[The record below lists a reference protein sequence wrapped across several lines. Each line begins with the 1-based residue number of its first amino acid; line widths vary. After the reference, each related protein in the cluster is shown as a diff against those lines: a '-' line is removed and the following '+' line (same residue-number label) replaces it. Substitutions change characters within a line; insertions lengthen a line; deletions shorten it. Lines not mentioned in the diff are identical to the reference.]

1 MKHLLKLLQFSILIV
16 LLFNSACREKNKPL
30 PEPSISDFSPK
41 TGTKNTVIT
50 IDGDGFG
57 TDASKI
63 IVYVNNKEAELVS
76 VTNTSI
82 TAKVPARAFTG
93 VVSVSVDGVATSY
106 GVAFEYITS
115 TAQVNNVTSLVSGSA
130 SLFFDPNNILYV
142 ANNSNVNKL
151 TLNQAG
157 VNNQL
162 IASATSG
169 LSSLSGI
176 VLDGTGN
183 IYVSELH
190 KISKINTSGV
200 VSTIAGTIN
209 SGSTDGNGVSA
220 SFNKPN
226 GLGFNGSNNLIVAD
240 LGNSKLRKVDIAT
253 NAVTTYYTGNI
264 QNPKNFFFKDGLCY
278 IADQGNY
285 QIKKLSSN
293 GSISTFAGSILGYE
307 DGLGTAAKFGSNLT
321 IASDN
326 FGNTFVA
333 DKNNFC
339 IRIISRSGRVST
351 LIGGT
356 TSIVAGAPD
365 GIAVDSNGDIYYY
378 DASTGLIRRVVFE

>member
-1 MKHLLKLLQFSILIV
+1 MKHLSKLFQLSIVIALF
-16 LLFNSACREKNKPL
+16 FNSACRDKNKPV

-63 IVYVNNKEAELVS
+63 TVYVNNKEAELVS
-76 VTNTSI
+76 VSNTSI
-82 TAKVPARAFTG
+82 VAKVPARAFTG
-93 VVSVSVDGVATSY
+93 VVSVSVGDVSTSY

-115 TAQVNNVTSLVSGSA
+115 SAQVSNVINLTAGSA
-130 SLFFDPNNILYV
+130 SLFFGSNDYLYV

-151 TLNQAG
+151 TINPNAVG
-157 VNNQL
+157 NQL
-162 IASATSG
+162 IASASSG

-176 VLDGTGN
+176 VVDGSGN
-183 IYVSELH
+183 VYVSEMH

-200 VSTIAGTIN
+200 VSTIAGTVN
-209 SGSTDGNGVSA
+209 SGSTDANGVSA

-226 GLGFNGSNNLIVAD
+226 GLGLNGGNLIVAD
-240 LGNSKLRKVDIAT
+240 LGNSKLRKIDLA
-253 NAVTTYYTGNI
+253 NNSVTTYYTGNI
-264 QNPKNFFFKDGLCY
+264 QNPKNFFFRDGLCY

-285 QIKKLSSN
+285 QIKRLSAN
-293 GSISTFAGSILGYE
+293 GAISTFAGGILGYE
-307 DGLGTAAKFGSNLT
+307 EGLGTAAKFGSSIA

-326 FGNTFVA
+326 FGNTLVA
-333 DKNNFC
+333 DRNNFA
-339 IRIISRSGRVST
+339 IRIITRSGRVST

-356 TSIVAGAPD
+356 TSITAGTPD
-365 GIAVDSNGDIYYY
+365 GIAVDSKGDIYYF
-378 DASTGLIRRVVFE
+378 DASTGNIRKVVFD